1 MQNIAA
7 QFKAGFI
14 SPPVHALFNKEVA
27 EIGDAL
33 KKIFAASFQVLPFL
47 YTHMVSLSCTI
58 YLMGSA
64 FLRGAAF
71 TPEADLP
78 GGLIIPLI
86 YVVLTNLTIYG
97 LLCVGD
103 TVFDPFGDDY
113 EDFAVLRFIEH
124 TATASYEATSPV
136 PLPSMPAL
144 HRTVTTPGLPRLLS
158 AHTDARRATPRM
170 VPPRR
175 VHARRS
181 TVRLTSPTR
190 LTSESGTQTRRSARC
205 RRLPLHL
212 REPPQPLPLL
222 PSTSPSPHPA
232 PHYNHYPGSEV
243 ESKGTA
249 QPPLTSPFPLV

>member
-1 MQNIAA
+1 MSSLHLPHT
-7 QFKAGFI
+7 
-14 SPPVHALFNKEVA
+14 SPSTPVTRPHVALCP
-27 EIGDAL
+27 
-33 KKIFAASFQVLPFL
+33 QVLPFL

-124 TATASYEATSPV
+124 TATASYEATLDFPSLPFPHLFCSHRPCSHQALYCEEFEPPEEFAAEWQSKQKCTAPDAASAPPRSPPRLSGGDAFEQKERQAAHMKAV
-136 PLPSMPAL
+136 RARRGSTMPAAASLL
-144 HRTVTTPGLPRLLS
+144 HAPSLS
-158 AHTDARRATPRM
+158 A
-170 VPPRR
+170 
-175 VHARRS
+175 
-181 TVRLTSPTR
+181 
-190 LTSESGTQTRRSARC
+190 
-205 RRLPLHL
+205 
-212 REPPQPLPLL
+212 
-222 PSTSPSPHPA
+222 
-232 PHYNHYPGSEV
+232 
-243 ESKGTA
+243 TA
-249 QPPLTSPFPLV
+249 CA